1 MVLQPWTVAEF
12 VGPKNQM
19 NQCMRPAIKLL
30 IKAVNA
36 QRSLLISQKIIM
48 SWPCHCS
55 NGIKSLCP
63 AEAMRKASRL
73 PSLSWICRDFTPRCW
88 VTLRLV
94 GHTRVMLRCS
104 FPPESLPVVTPSP
117 SRWWPESLPVVA
129 RVPWLLEPHPVSL
142 HTGRLLPASASLCL
156 FFEDTSHIRWGP
168 AQLQSD
174 PS

>member
-117 SRWWPESLPVVA
+117 SRWWPEFLGSWSLTLSLSTQDVSSQHLRPCVSSLRTPVISDEGPPSS
-129 RVPWLLEPHPVSL
+129 RVTHLN
-142 HTGRLLPASASLCL
+142 
-156 FFEDTSHIRWGP
+156 
-168 AQLQSD
+168 
-174 PS
+174 